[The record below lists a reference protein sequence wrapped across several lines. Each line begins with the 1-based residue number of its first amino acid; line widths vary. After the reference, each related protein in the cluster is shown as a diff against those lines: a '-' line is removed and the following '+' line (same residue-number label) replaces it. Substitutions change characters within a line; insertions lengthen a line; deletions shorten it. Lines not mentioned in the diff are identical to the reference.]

1 MKFLRIK
8 YRNYRCF
15 RDVEVYFDTN
25 AEKNISLVIAPNG
38 GGKTEMLF
46 SFWWVL
52 YGFDFEDL
60 KGKDATP
67 YSLNSRMYLDVMNH
81 KIESAICYVELE
93 FESDGVIYT
102 MKRSEVFS
110 LHRNGSMKSEQFVE
124 FYNVNPNGTSTT
136 PIRDKEQVKNQ
147 LTRILPVSILHGII
161 FDGERM
167 KQLASKDEDSK
178 KAIEGIIRQITN
190 EELFNLCIGELGEL
204 SKIIVRQ
211 KTQLAKNAKN
221 TTLAQIED
229 EISRLKEEL
238 RTDDIKLQSNK
249 DRLEVVK
256 NDLENVSRELRQ
268 HRESREF
275 EKQRSR
281 LKKDLEARNKEL
293 SSAIEDFYKSLSDGY
308 ILICDKLFSDVKY
321 SLEQYDIPVGLTV
334 EAVRSILQR
343 PKCICGHD
351 IGPEEIERMNQLIQ
365 TLPPDNINSTIHEM
379 VRQAK
384 LSQDKDKQ
392 ILDKSYDRLAEIE
405 DEITSLKKE
414 IALISTQISEN
425 APQII
430 KDLESRY
437 NSLVIEQS
445 DLEREIDRLKNQNTE
460 NSNKIT
466 QLVKSKASANTMND
480 AYNLLEKK
488 DQFIQKCLRAFK
500 EIDEY
505 NKVLS
510 LKSINE
516 KIDAAYASL
525 SEDYSRGRRVCIGQ
539 YAPDLK
545 YRILSYYL
553 SDYDNTLSTLQENG
567 TIAALKTKGDAEDEI
582 KEYVISKAKTSS
594 STGQSKI
601 NTLAFA
607 KAILDYSNEER
618 DENSTEISRDYPFLI
633 DSPFTELANDN
644 LEHSADNI
652 HLFSGQIILLIS
664 EESYE
669 RTKVKILPHVYS
681 RVKLTK
687 QEGESYSFI
696 AQ

>member
-8 YRNYRCF
+8 YSNYRCF
-15 RDVEVYFDTN
+15 RDVEVFFDTDTD
-25 AEKNISLVIAPNG
+25 KNISLVVAPNG

-46 SFWWVL
+46 SFWWAL
-52 YGFDFEDL
+52 YGFGFEDL

-67 YSLNSRMYLDVMNH
+67 YSLNSRLYLDVMNH
-81 KIESAICYVELE
+81 TKESATCFVELD
-93 FESDGVIYT
+93 FEADGIVYT

-110 LHRNGSMKSEQFVE
+110 IHRNGSMKSEQFVE

-136 PIRDKEQVKNQ
+136 PLRDKEQVKNQ
-147 LTRILPVSILHGII
+147 LTRIIPVSILHGII

-178 KAIEGIIRQITN
+178 KAIEGIIRLITN
-190 EELFNLCIGELGEL
+190 EELFNLCMGELGEL
-204 SKIIVRQ
+204 SKTIGRQ

-229 EISRLKEEL
+229 EIARLKEEL
-238 RTDDIKLQSNK
+238 RTDDIKLKSNR
-249 DRLEVVK
+249 DRLEEVK
-256 NDLENVSRELRQ
+256 NELDNVSRELRQ
-268 HRESREF
+268 HRESRDF
-275 EKQRSR
+275 ENQRTR
-281 LKKDLEARNKEL
+281 LKKELEARNRDL

-334 EAVRSILQR
+334 EAVRSILNR
-343 PKCICGHD
+343 PTCICGHAV
-351 IGPEEIERMNQLIQ
+351 GPDEIERMNRLIQ

-384 LSQDKDKQ
+384 LSQDKDRQ
-392 ILDKSYDRLAEIE
+392 ILDKSYDRLDEIE
-405 DEITSLKKE
+405 DEISSLKKE
-414 IALISTQISEN
+414 IALISTQISAN
-425 APQII
+425 APQLI
-430 KDLESRY
+430 KDLETRY
-437 NSLVIEQS
+437 NKLVVEQS
-445 DLEREIDRLKNQNTE
+445 DLEREIERLRLQIIDNN
-460 NSNKIT
+460 NRIT
-466 QLVKSKASANTMND
+466 QLEKNKASANTMSD
-480 AYNLLEKK
+480 AYNQLERK

-516 KIDAAYASL
+516 KIDHAYASL

-539 YAPDLK
+539 FSADLK

-553 SDYDNTLSTLQENG
+553 SDYDSTYAILKDNG
-567 TIAALKTKGDAEDEI
+567 TIAALKTKGLREDEI
-582 KEYVISKAKTSS
+582 KEYVISQAKTSS

-618 DENSTEISRDYPFLI
+618 DEDSTEVSRDYPFLI

-669 RTKVKILPHVYS
+669 RTKTKILPHVKS
-681 RVKLTK
+681 KVTLAK

-696 AQ
+696 A

>member
-8 YRNYRCF
+8 YYNYRCF
-15 RDVEVYFDTN
+15 KDVEVFFNTD
-25 AEKNISLVIAPNG
+25 ADKNISLVIAPNG

-52 YGFDFEDL
+52 YGFDFDDL

-67 YSLNSRMYLDVMNH
+67 YSLNSRLYLDV
-81 KIESAICYVELE
+81 KTGLKESATCFVELE
-93 FESDGVIYT
+93 FESDGIIYT

-136 PIRDKEQVKNQ
+136 PLRDKDQVKSQ
-147 LTRILPVSILHGII
+147 LTRIIPVSILHGII

-167 KQLASKDEDSK
+167 KQLASRDENSK

-190 EELFNLCIGELGEL
+190 EELFNLCTGELTEL
-204 SKIIVRQ
+204 SKTIGRQ
-211 KTQLAKNAKN
+211 KTQLAKNTKN
-221 TTLAQIED
+221 TTLEQIED
-229 EISRLKEEL
+229 DIARLKEQL
-238 RTDDIKLQSNK
+238 RTDEIKLQSNK
-249 DRLEVVK
+249 DRLQEVK
-256 NDLENVSRELRQ
+256 DELDSVSKELRH

-275 EKQRSR
+275 ENRRAQ
-281 LKKDLEARNKEL
+281 LKKDLDARNKEL
-293 SSAIEDFYKSLSDGY
+293 SSAIDDFYKSLSDGY
-308 ILICDKLFSDVKY
+308 ILISDKLFSDVKY

-334 EAVRSILQR
+334 EAVRSILLR
-343 PKCICGHD
+343 PTCICGHH
-351 IGPEEIERMNQLIQ
+351 IGPDEIERMNKLIQ

-379 VRQAK
+379 VRQAQ
-384 LSQDKDKQ
+384 LSQGKDKQ
-392 ILDKSYDRLAEIE
+392 ILDKSYDRLDEIE
-405 DEITSLKKE
+405 DQINKLKKE

-425 APQII
+425 APQLI

-437 NSLVIEQS
+437 NKLIVEQS
-445 DLEREIDRLKNQNTE
+445 DLEREIERLKESNTD
-460 NSNKIT
+460 NGNKIT
-466 QLVKSKASANTMND
+466 QLEKSKASTSTMSE
-480 AYNLLEKK
+480 AYNILERK

-510 LKSINE
+510 LRSIND
-516 KIDAAYASL
+516 KIDVAYSSL

-539 YAPDLK
+539 FSPDLK

-553 SDYDNTLSTLQENG
+553 SDFESTYATLEENG
-567 TIAALKTKGDAEDEI
+567 TIAALKAQGASEDEI
-582 KEYVISKAKTSS
+582 REHIIAQAKTSS

-607 KAILDYSNEER
+607 KAILDYSNEDR
-618 DENSTEISRDYPFLI
+618 DDDSTEISRDYPFLI

-652 HLFSGQIILLIS
+652 HMFSGQIILLVS

-669 RTKVKILPHVYS
+669 RTKAKILPHVRS
-681 RVKLTK
+681 MIKLTK

-696 AQ
+696 A

>member
-8 YRNYRCF
+8 YSNYRCF
-15 RDVEVYFDTN
+15 KDVEVLFSTD
-25 AEKNISLVIAPNG
+25 ADKNISLVIAPNG

-52 YGFDFEDL
+52 YGFDFDDL

-67 YSLNSRMYLDVMNH
+67 YSLNSSLYLDVMNGA
-81 KIESAICYVELE
+81 KESATCFVELE

-124 FYNVNPNGTSTT
+124 FYNVNSNGTSTT
-136 PIRDKEQVKNQ
+136 PLRDKDQVKSQ
-147 LTRILPVSILHGII
+147 LTRIIPVNILHGII

-167 KQLASKDEDSK
+167 KQLASRDENSK
-178 KAIEGIIRQITN
+178 KAIEGIVRQITN
-190 EELFNLCIGELGEL
+190 EELFNLCIGELTEL
-204 SKIIVRQ
+204 SKTIGRQ
-211 KTQLAKNAKN
+211 KSQLAKNAKN

-229 EISRLKEEL
+229 EIARLKEQL
-238 RTDDIKLQSNK
+238 RSDEIKLKSNQ
-249 DRLEVVK
+249 DRLQGVK
-256 NDLENVSRELRQ
+256 DELDNVSRELRQ

-275 EKQRSR
+275 ENRRAQ
-281 LKKDLEARNKEL
+281 LKKDLDSRNKEL

-308 ILICDKLFSDVKY
+308 ILISDKLFSDVEY

-334 EAVRSILQR
+334 EAVRSILLR
-343 PKCICGHD
+343 PTCICGHH
-351 IGPEEIERMNQLIQ
+351 IGPEEIDRMNKLIR

-384 LSQDKDKQ
+384 LSQGKDKQ
-392 ILDKSYDRLAEIE
+392 ILDKSYDRLDEIE
-405 DEITSLKKE
+405 EQISKIKKE

-425 APQII
+425 APQLI
-430 KDLESRY
+430 KELENRY
-437 NSLVIEQS
+437 NTLIVEQS
-445 DLEREIDRLKNQNTE
+445 DLEREIDKIIVSNADNV
-460 NSNKIT
+460 NKIT
-466 QLVKSKASANTMND
+466 QLEKSKASTNTMSE
-480 AYNLLEKK
+480 AYDLLERK
-488 DQFIQKCLRAFK
+488 DQFIQKCIRAFK

-516 KIDAAYASL
+516 KIDIAYSSL

-539 YAPDLK
+539 FLPDLK
-545 YRILSYYL
+545 YRILSYYI
-553 SDYDNTLSTLQENG
+553 SDFESTYASLDENG
-567 TIAALKTKGDAEDEI
+567 TIAALRTQGASDDKI
-582 KEYVISKAKTSS
+582 REYIIAQAKTSS

-607 KAILDYSNEER
+607 KAILDYSNEDR
-618 DENSTEISRDYPFLI
+618 DDDSTEISRDYPFLI

-652 HLFSGQIILLIS
+652 HMFSGQIILLIS

-669 RTKVKILPHVYS
+669 RTKAKILPYVCS
-681 RVKLTK
+681 KINLSK
-687 QEGESYSFI
+687 KEGESYSFI
-696 AQ
+696 A